1 MFGKFGVIGSITPK
15 EEISLLRASP
25 RKEPRNDGGSIINTR
40 FCRPV
45 TKAGTYIGILPLFTA
60 RIAQARNY
68 NREGARCQP
77 RMR

>member
-1 MFGKFGVIGSITPK
+1 MVTGANG
-15 EEISLLRASP
+15 
-25 RKEPRNDGGSIINTR
+25 GGSLINTR
-40 FCRPV
+40 FRRPV